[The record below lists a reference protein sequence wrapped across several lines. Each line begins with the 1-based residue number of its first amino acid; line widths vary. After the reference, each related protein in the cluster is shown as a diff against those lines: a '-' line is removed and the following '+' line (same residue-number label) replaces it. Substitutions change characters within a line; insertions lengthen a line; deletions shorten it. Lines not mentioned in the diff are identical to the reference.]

1 MPFKIREYRRELR
14 MTQEELSR
22 RSNVSRATI
31 SALENGTLSV
41 TTTETLIKIASA
53 LGRKVSDIFIP
64 SLSSK
69 LDNLLNQ

>member
-31 SALENGTLSV
+31 SALENGTLPV

-64 SLSSK
+64 
-69 LDNLLNQ
+69 

>member
-1 MPFKIREYRRELR
+1 MLFKIREYRRELR

-64 SLSSK
+64 
-69 LDNLLNQ
+69 

>member
-1 MPFKIREYRRELR
+1 MPFKIREYRRKLR

-64 SLSSK
+64 
-69 LDNLLNQ
+69 

>member
-22 RSNVSRATI
+22 RSNGSRATI

-64 SLSSK
+64 
-69 LDNLLNQ
+69 